1 VIMGLEL
8 LIPSAKYIQENLQNI
23 GKMPPVLYP
32 LGSGVILDYLQSQY
46 SPFVDGF
53 TIIGYEGADQLA
65 AKLTEPKYRNIRLI
79 TLNSLNDL
87 AHTVYHGL
95 PDDNSGV
102 IINFADTIVEDN
114 ITNEQE
120 DCFYYSMED
129 ISDLWTF
136 FSFNDRELI
145 ILDKPSNSIPQKGMA
160 FTGVFRLSDSKVFK
174 RCLEDTFNDKQFEC
188 SSFYEA
194 IIRYNRIHHLEPIE
208 TKHWY
213 DIGHIDRYYNSK
225 LEVKARE
232 FNHITIDKMR
242 GKLKKT
248 SDNKDKFVGEISW
261 YLKIPSDIE
270 YCRPRIFSYSMSYNE
285 PYIDMEYYSY
295 HTVHELFLYGN
306 LRYAQWKSV
315 FDRISFVLDD
325 FSRYT
330 VKGDQIVPSL
340 KSIYLDKTI
349 SRLETLSTNPRF
361 ADLYNVPLTV
371 NGIRYRP
378 VSDVIKILK
387 DIIPD
392 RLFDVDRFS
401 IIHGDM
407 CFSNI
412 LIDDNF
418 SFIKLIDPRGKF
430 GSFDIYGD
438 PRYDIA
444 KLFHSVDGKYDMII
458 KDQFSIDIDRGS
470 KAIDFEVRSPKHD
483 FDLFELLQLALADKI
498 GDQKDNI
505 ELIESLLF
513 LSMIPL
519 HGESENHQL
528 AMLCTGLQIL
538 DRVCDIKEE

>member
-1 VIMGLEL
+1 MGLGL
-8 LIPSAKYIQENLQNI
+8 LIPSARYIQGNLQNI
-23 GKMPPVLYP
+23 GKMPPILYP

-46 SPFVDGF
+46 SSFVDKF
-53 TIIGYEGADQLA
+53 IIVGYEGADQLV
-65 AKLTEPKYRNIRLI
+65 AKLAEPRYGNV
-79 TLNSLNDL
+79 SLVMLDSLDDL
-87 AHTVYHGL
+87 AHTLYHGL
-95 PDDNSGV
+95 KGIDSDV

-114 ITNEQE
+114 IASEHK

-129 ISDLWTF
+129 ISELWTF
-136 FSFNDRELI
+136 FSFNDRELNI
-145 ILDKPSNSIPQKGMA
+145 MDKPSDSIPKKGMA
-160 FTGVFRLSDSKVFK
+160 FTGVFRLSDSGLFK
-174 RCLEDTFNDKQFEC
+174 KCLEETFNDRQFEC

-194 IIRYNRIHHLEPIE
+194 IIRYNRIRPLEPIE
-208 TKHWY
+208 TKQWY
-213 DIGHIDRYYNSK
+213 DIGHIDRYYSSK

-232 FNHITIDKMR
+232 FNHISIDKMR
-242 GKLKKT
+242 GKLRKT
-248 SDNKDKFVGEISW
+248 SEDKEKFIGEISW

-270 YCRPRIFSYSMSYNE
+270 YCRPRIFSYSLSYNE

-306 LRYAQWKSV
+306 LRYAQWRSV

-330 VKGDQIVPSL
+330 VKGEQIAPSL
-340 KSIYLDKTI
+340 RSIYLDKTV
-349 SRLETLSTNPRF
+349 SRLETLSSNPRF
-361 ADLYNVPLTV
+361 SDLYNVPLTV
-371 NGIRYRP
+371 NGVKYRP
-378 VSDVIKILK
+378 ISEIIDVIKTN
-387 DIIPD
+387 IPQ
-392 RLFDVDRFS
+392 RLFNVDKFS

-438 PRYDIA
+438 PRYDLA
-444 KLFHSVDGKYDMII
+444 KLFHSVDGKYDLII
-458 KDQFSIDIDRGS
+458 KDQFSINIDRES
-470 KAIDFEVRSPKHD
+470 KVIDYVVRPPKHD
-483 FDLFELLQLALADKI
+483 YDLFELLQSVLADKI
-498 GDQKDNI
+498 GDQKSNI

-519 HGESENHQL
+519 HGESEKQQF

-538 DRVCDIKEE
+538 DRVCNIKEE